1 MYVLREFYKY
11 YLQTI
16 EKEVVFLNRTIMISV
31 CLFISLLVPV
41 SFASAQIPSYA
52 KWGKTAIEETTK
64 KYPDQNVTDYRYD
77 GKVFISDVREQ
88 YDFEFTLK
96 KEDGQS
102 REIRVYVL
110 VNPKTDQ
117 VIDVKYDEI
126 EEFQ

>member
-1 MYVLREFYKY
+1 MK
-11 YLQTI
+11 
-16 EKEVVFLNRTIMISV
+16 RTIIIG
-31 CLFISLLVPV
+31 LFMLLCLLVPV

-64 KYPDQNVTDYRYD
+64 KYPEQDVTDYRYD

-96 KEDGQS
+96 KEDGQT

-110 VNPKTDQ
+110 VNPKADK

>member
-1 MYVLREFYKY
+1 MK
-11 YLQTI
+11 
-16 EKEVVFLNRTIMISV
+16 RTFMIGF
-31 CLFISLLVPV
+31 CLFIFLLVPV

-64 KYPDQNVTDYRYD
+64 KYPEQKVTDYRYD

-96 KEDGQS
+96 KENGQL

-110 VNPKTDQ
+110 VNPKADQ

>member
-1 MYVLREFYKY
+1 MKRAMMIGLW
-11 YLQTI
+11 
-16 EKEVVFLNRTIMISV
+16 VFI
-31 CLFISLLVPV
+31 CLLVPA

-64 KYPDQNVTDYRYD
+64 KYPNQSVTDYRYD

-110 VNPKTDQ
+110 VNPKADQ

>member
-1 MYVLREFYKY
+1 MKKNV
-11 YLQTI
+11 I
-16 EKEVVFLNRTIMISV
+16 ISI
-31 CLFISLLVPV
+31 CLFVCMLIPLSHVE
-41 SFASAQIPSYA
+41 AQVPSYA

-64 KYPDQNVTDYRYD
+64 KYPDQKVTDYRYD

-96 KEDGQS
+96 TNGQS

-110 VNPKTDQ
+110 VNPKNDQ
-117 VIDVKYDEI
+117 LIDVLFDEI

>member
-1 MYVLREFYKY
+1 M
-11 YLQTI
+11 
-16 EKEVVFLNRTIMISV
+16 NRTIMISV